1 MKKVVFCVCFLRA
14 LLASSGGGGG
24 GGGGHVPL
32 RPPPLGSGTG
42 DRKVLF
48 LHFYM
53 DAVCLAIVLA
63 VVLTASDLDLD
74 ECSDVRMR
82 ENYVTKGIPK
92 TSYRIHHLYVC

>member
-1 MKKVVFCVCFLRA
+1 MCVFKGTLGLF
-14 LLASSGGGGG
+14 GGG

-32 RPPPLGSGTG
+32 RPPLGSGTG

-74 ECSDVRMR
+74 KCSDVRMR
-82 ENYVTKGIPK
+82 ENYVTKGIP
-92 TSYRIHHLYVC
+92 

>member
-1 MKKVVFCVCFLRA
+1 M
-14 LLASSGGGGG
+14 ASSGG

-63 VVLTASDLDLD
+63 VDLDLD
-74 ECSDVRMR
+74 KCSDVRMR

-92 TSYRIHHLYVC
+92 TSSRIHHLYVC

>member
-1 MKKVVFCVCFLRA
+1 MKKVVCFFVCVFFKGTLG
-14 LLASSGGGGG
+14 LFGGGGGGG

-32 RPPPLGSGTG
+32 SPPPLGSGTG

-63 VVLTASDLDLD
+63 VVS
-74 ECSDVRMR
+74 
-82 ENYVTKGIPK
+82 
-92 TSYRIHHLYVC
+92 LY

>member
-1 MKKVVFCVCFLRA
+1 MKKVVFLCVFFKGTLG
-14 LLASSGGGGG
+14 LFGGG

-32 RPPPLGSGTG
+32 RPRALGSGTG
-42 DRKVLF
+42 DIKVLF

-53 DAVCLAIVLA
+53 DAV
-63 VVLTASDLDLD
+63 
-74 ECSDVRMR
+74 CSDVRMR